1 MKEDVFCIECN
12 KLLGDLFD
20 ILEVELEELTEQ
32 EKELIIAYSFGMISV
47 MAEENQVNEQVKCS
61 IFEKIIKEVFKY
73 SKEEAKSILQKLIDS
88 IQTDSN
94 EVLKIMIHQ
103 GKYIYPKYKLKNY
116 NEIYD
121 RLTNMIDVI
130 VSGEYK
136 NY

>member
-47 MAEENQVNEQVKCS
+47 MAEENQVNEEIKCS
-61 IFEKIIKEVFKY
+61 MFEKIIKEVFKY
-73 SKEEAKSILQKLIDS
+73 SNEEAKTILQKLIESVEKDR
-88 IQTDSN
+88 N
-94 EVLKIMIHQ
+94 GAFNIMIHQ
-103 GKYIYPKYKLKNY
+103 GKYIYPQYKLKNY